1 MLKNI
6 IYLLLL
12 SLAGFGYWKRAEL
25 GDYWER
31 IQLASSELIKAPA
44 SQNTASN
51 DQSPIKSASKTV
63 TNETAKPKQDQLIT
77 VPQGYFYT
85 TERVSSVFSGGVKAI
100 TAGTKVR
107 KVGETPDGIM
117 IDDGSVQMLV
127 DSSKV
132 TSDPL
137 KVAALRKG
145 MSNLAPISNTPNAS
159 EKSSETD
166 HAIRAAGREQC
177 ETEIARLESQIGIT
191 KEKLNKELAM
201 DNGSYAAGHFS
212 IHTATIAS
220 LKSDILKFEN
230 QKGALVDRLKTLIP

>member
-1 MLKNI
+1 MLKNF

-12 SLAGFGYWKRAEL
+12 SLAGLGYWKRAEL

-31 IQLASSELIKAPA
+31 IQLASSELITPPSK
-44 SQNTASN
+44 NTAPN
-51 DQSPIKSASKTV
+51 DQIPKDIASMAV
-63 TNETAKPKQDQLIT
+63 TTEAAKPKQEQLIT
-77 VPQGYFYT
+77 IPQGYFYT

-100 TAGTKVR
+100 AAGTRVR

-127 DSSKV
+127 DSSKL
-132 TSDPL
+132 TSDPH
-137 KVAALRKG
+137 KVGALRKA
-145 MSNLAPISNTPNAS
+145 MPTPPPISNTPNANT
-159 EKSSETD
+159 KSSETD
-166 HAIRAAGREQC
+166 YAMRAAGREQC
-177 ETEIARLESQIGIT
+177 QTEIAGLENQIGIA
-191 KEKLNKELAM
+191 KEKLNKELAL

-230 QKGALVDRLKTLIP
+230 QKGGLVDRLKTLIP